1 MKTIVRPYPFLVHF
15 IAALT
20 TPLSK
25 PQHAHLLRLTDALC
39 TCPERK
45 TLANLRRQ
53 FLDAPDES
61 NFADFFRQSP
71 WDDPAL
77 EQSRRRFVIGDLLR
91 RGHAPGQRLTI
102 AVTLDD
108 STTRKDKGTTALQ
121 AVDWTFDHAQHR
133 NCKGAVHVA
142 LRVHIGPYSYPFS
155 WRLYLRAKT
164 VRRLNKA
171 RPGEGRLSFRSKL
184 TLAREMLTEL
194 KPFLPQD
201 AAVVVLFD
209 RWYASAQLINF
220 IRAQGWHVIGA
231 IKSNRRLNGTR
242 LSDCDKRQKH
252 LWYAPVRVATADEP
266 SRAYHVRE
274 ATGRLSRVRERVR
287 VIISRR
293 HPRDKRPKYFLC
305 TDLSLSAR
313 EILTW
318 YAQRWPQEVDFWYLK
333 QRLGL
338 GDFRVQSYE
347 AISRWY
353 AVQYLAL
360 TFLTWRAYEGQ
371 ALGAT
376 GSGPA
381 EVLADIRAWHA
392 RDALSAACQEVL
404 RTGDITQVL
413 RRFLDEPP
421 QRQAG

>member
-142 LRVHIGPYSYPFS
+142 LRVHIGPSSYPFS

-252 LWYAPVRVATADEP
+252 LWYAPV
-266 SRAYHVRE
+266 
-274 ATGRLSRVRERVR
+274 
-287 VIISRR
+287 
-293 HPRDKRPKYFLC
+293 
-305 TDLSLSAR
+305 
-313 EILTW
+313 
-318 YAQRWPQEVDFWYLK
+318 
-333 QRLGL
+333 
-338 GDFRVQSYE
+338 
-347 AISRWY
+347 
-353 AVQYLAL
+353 
-360 TFLTWRAYEGQ
+360 
-371 ALGAT
+371 
-376 GSGPA
+376 
-381 EVLADIRAWHA
+381 
-392 RDALSAACQEVL
+392 
-404 RTGDITQVL
+404 
-413 RRFLDEPP
+413 
-421 QRQAG
+421 